1 MREARGFNK
10 LKEEERVMGFAL
22 LKGFFWVS
30 CCRSSKVLWYEFVV
44 NLFWRLFMCV
54 DGSQKTG

>member
-1 MREARGFNK
+1 
-10 LKEEERVMGFAL
+10 MGFAL
-22 LKGFFWVS
+22 LKGFFLVS